1 MKVTPML
8 QQYLDCKQRYPDAV
22 LFFRMG
28 DFYEMLFEDA
38 QVVSRELGLTLTAR
52 NKNSGEDEI
61 PMAGVPHH
69 AYQTY
74 VAQLI
79 EKGFTVAIA
88 EQLEDPANAE
98 GSIVRR
104 DVIKVITPGM
114 AMDVM
119 DGESREPTYVAAV
132 DTLGS
137 MGAGFGVAYLDAGT
151 GDFRATEVAS
161 VSDLLTELGR
171 INAREILVPDYASE
185 LTDELKRGL
194 RGAFVRERT
203 RETYGRAG
211 LIKLI
216 SGPRVKS
223 HREAEGYYHD
233 RASIEKLLG
242 ASGAFGFQA
251 PELVES
257 ACCGVLRYVVET
269 QRGVPS
275 HVRRMEPYRTSSFL
289 IVDEATKANLELT
302 ETLMGGKRQGSLL
315 SVMDRTVTSAGARRL
330 RHWLH
335 YPLVDAGLIERRLDA
350 VEELVQ
356 HPALRQDIRAGLGH
370 VFDIER
376 LCGRLS
382 SGSANARDL
391 RSLLVTLDAIPAL
404 KDVLGDCKAELLCE
418 LDEALDPCEELCALI
433 DRAIVDDP
441 PTTTSEG
448 GLFKVGYDA
457 DLDEIIHLSDH
468 GKDWMLQYE
477 AKEKADTG
485 ISSLKIKYNKVF
497 GYYLEVTKANF
508 DLVPKRYLRKQTL
521 ANAER
526 YYTPE
531 LKEMEDKILGAED
544 RRSTLEQELFEALR
558 RQVAGQIDRLLR
570 TANELANLD
579 VIAGLSELAER
590 QEYSRPTLF
599 TDGRMNLME
608 GRHPV
613 VETTL
618 TGGDRFIPN
627 SVTLGPQRRLGLI
640 TGPNMA
646 GKSTVIRQVALITLM
661 AQMGSFVPAKE
672 AEISLVDKI
681 FSRVGASDNL
691 ARGQSTFMVE
701 MTETAHI
708 LRHATSRSLVILD
721 EIGRG
726 TATYDGLSIAW
737 AVAEHLHDT
746 IQARTLFAT
755 HYHELTELVDRLSGA
770 FNMSIAVKEWKDDI
784 IFLRKLIEG
793 PASHSYGIQVGR
805 LAGLPEAVVARAKEI
820 LARLETHS
828 APGEPPVSRP
838 DDDTPRA
845 EGVSVAQALRG
856 RGVPAPAPAAPAAPP
871 TPVAP
876 PPAPTPA
883 PTQFVAAAPVEAELE
898 PESERPGGKHDSPQ
912 LSLFG
917 SLDAMRPQERQILD
931 ALREIDPNSMTPLE
945 ALNVLAKLVDE
956 LRPTTN
962 RTQPRPARSR

>member
-1 MKVTPML
+1 MATKVTPML

-28 DFYEMLFEDA
+28 DFYEMFFEDA
-38 QVVSRELGLTLTAR
+38 QVVARELGLTLTSR
-52 NKNSGEDEI
+52 NKNDEQEV
-61 PMAGVPHH
+61 PMAGVPYH
-69 AYQTY
+69 AYQGY

-88 EQLEDPANAE
+88 EQLEDPSQAD
-98 GSIVRR
+98 GIVQR

-114 AMDVM
+114 AMDVE
-119 DGESREPTYVAAV
+119 DGERREPTYVAAV
-132 DTLGS
+132 DTLGV
-137 MGAGFGVAYLDAGT
+137 MGAGFGVAYLDVAT

-161 VSDLLTELGR
+161 VADLITELGR
-171 INAREILVPDYASE
+171 INARELLVPDYAPD
-185 LTDELKRGL
+185 LLAQLKRAM
-194 RGAFVRERT
+194 RGVFIRERA
-203 RETYGRAG
+203 RDTYARAS
-211 LIKLI
+211 LIKLVAA
-216 SGPRVKS
+216 GPRVKS
-223 HREAEGYYHD
+223 HRESEGFYHD
-233 RASIEKLLG
+233 RTSLEGLLG
-242 ASGAFGFQA
+242 GGKNFGFQA

-257 ACCGVLRYVVET
+257 ACCAVLRYVVET

-275 HVRRMEPYRTSSFL
+275 HVRRVEPYRTSSFL

-335 YPLVDAGLIERRLDA
+335 FPLVDAGAIERRLDA
-350 VEELVQ
+350 VQELVEY
-356 HPALRQDIRAGLGH
+356 PALRQDLRAGLSR
-370 VFDIER
+370 VSDIER

-391 RSLLVTLDAIPAL
+391 RSLLGTLDTIPTI
-404 KDVLGDCKAELLCE
+404 KDVLADCQAELMRE

-433 DRAIVDDP
+433 ERAIVDDP
-441 PTTTSEG
+441 PTTVSEG
-448 GLFKVGYDA
+448 GLFKVGYNEE
-457 DLDEIIHLSDH
+457 LDEIIHLSNH

-477 AKEKADTG
+477 MKERAATG

-497 GYYLEVTKANF
+497 GYYIEITKANF

-531 LKEMEDKILGAED
+531 LKEMEDKILGAEE
-544 RRSTLEQELFEALR
+544 RRATLETELFEALR
-558 RQVAGQIDRLLR
+558 KQVAGQIDRLLR

-579 VIAGLSELAER
+579 VLAGLAELAER
-590 QEYSRPTLF
+590 HEYSRPKIF
-599 TDGRMNLME
+599 QDGRLVLPE

-627 SVTLGPQRRLGLI
+627 SVTLGPKRRLGLI

-661 AQMGSFVPAKE
+661 AQMGSFVPAKN
-672 AEISLVDKI
+672 AEIGLVDKI

-708 LRHATSRSLVILD
+708 LRHATPRSLVILD

-737 AVAEHLHDT
+737 AVAEYLHDT
-746 IQARTLFAT
+746 IKARTLFAT
-755 HYHELTELVDRLSGA
+755 HYHELTELADRLPGA
-770 FNMSIAVKEWKDDI
+770 FNMSVAVKEWQDDI

-805 LAGLPEAVVARAKEI
+805 LAGLPAQVVTRAKEI
-820 LARLETHS
+820 LTLLETHT
-828 APGEPPVSRP
+828 APTARPAACAPPASGEG
-838 DDDTPRA
+838 
-845 EGVSVAQALRG
+845 GVSVAQALRAG
-856 RGVPAPAPAAPAAPP
+856 GAQAPAAPAAP
-871 TPVAP
+871 VAP
-876 PPAPTPA
+876 PAA
-883 PTQFVAAAPVEAELE
+883 QAAKRAFVPPAAPQVELQAP
-898 PESERPGGKHDSPQ
+898 PERAGGKHDSPQ

-917 SLDAMRPQERQILD
+917 SLDAVRPQERQILD
-931 ALREIDPNSMTPLE
+931 ALRELDPNNMTPLE
-945 ALNVLAKLVDE
+945 ALNALARLVDE
-956 LRPTTN
+956 LKL
-962 RTQPRPARSR
+962 TQRNHPRPARARQ